1 MFSIQSLLIR
11 IPVILIAL
19 VIHEY
24 AHAKSA
30 DMLGDPTPRSAGR
43 LTLNPIP
50 HIDPIGLLMLMI
62 VRIGWAKPV
71 PINPYNFKDPRAG
84 SAIVSLAGPLSNFLS
99 AWVVASL
106 IRLLP
111 FPILE
116 INQYLTVFLVNFV
129 WISVALGIFN
139 LIPIPPLDG
148 SHILEL
154 FISPEASYALRQYG
168 FMILIFI
175 LLFPGTGYLLF
186 ALINSVVKLLLPMLF
201 I

>member
-1 MFSIQSLLIR
+1 MFGIEALIIR

-19 VIHEY
+19 VIHEF

-30 DMLGDPTPRSAGR
+30 DMLGDPTPRYAGR

-50 HIDPIGLLMLMI
+50 HIDPIGLLMLMV

-71 PINPYNFKDPRAG
+71 PINPNNFKDPRTG
-84 SAIVSLAGPLSNFLS
+84 SAIVSLAGPISNFFS
-99 AWVVASL
+99 AWLVASL

-116 INQYLTVFLVNFV
+116 INQYLTIFLINFV
-129 WISVALGIFN
+129 WISVALGVFN
-139 LIPIPPLDG
+139 LLPIPPLDG

-154 FISPEASYALRQYG
+154 FISPQTAYMLRQYG

-175 LLFPGTGYLLF
+175 LVFPGTGYLLF
-186 ALINSVVKLLLPMLF
+186 AVINSIVKLLLPMLF
-201 I
+201 L